1 MQETSKISNT
11 DFQILEILEKNSK
24 TPLKEISRQLS
35 IPPSTA
41 FERIKKMEEAGIIT
55 QYSVKTDLELLGY
68 TSKALILIKFDP
80 YSKASQKEALKELC
94 GLPEVIEG
102 HVISGTHDIAL
113 KCVSK
118 NTKALGIL
126 ITEKIRKVNGVLET
140 LTLTVFHSE
149 KE

>member
-1 MQETSKISNT
+1 MQETSKISST

-68 TSKALILIKFDP
+68 TSKTIILIKF
-80 YSKASQKEALKELC
+80 
-94 GLPEVIEG
+94 
-102 HVISGTHDIAL
+102 
-113 KCVSK
+113 
-118 NTKALGIL
+118 
-126 ITEKIRKVNGVLET
+126 
-140 LTLTVFHSE
+140 
-149 KE
+149 